1 MKFEPVITSF
11 LDTDLYK
18 LTMQAAIHRNHP
30 GVSCKFLLTN
40 RTPDKKL
47 NREGYEWLCLQIASL
62 GELKFTEE
70 EIEYLKG
77 KLGYLGSDHF
87 QWLRTVKLRP
97 DKEVTIVPEVT
108 DGMYDL
114 TITAYGDWE
123 TVTLYEIPILSL
135 LSEAYFRYV
144 DTKWTINGELV
155 AEYVNGIAKTENLN
169 IVYAQAAHKT
179 KSLSESNCKFS
190 EFGTRRRRSFQ
201 VQDAV
206 MRGIVSVPNS
216 TCVGTS
222 NVLFAMRYGLEPV
235 GTIGHEWMMGIGA
248 ITGDY
253 THANKKAM
261 EEYVNTVGHQHAGLA
276 LTDTYGTPNYLK
288 QFDEPYVGWYVGV
301 RQDSGNPEE
310 YASTIADWYREKG
323 YNDKVICFSDSLN
336 VEKCKHLKKVCNEIG
351 IGCIFGIGTNLTND
365 FDTKPLNI
373 VMKLVEC
380 GEGHA
385 IKISDNIAKNM
396 GDERTV
402 FRVKKELGYIEKEWD
417 EGDES
422 NRW

>member
-169 IVYAQAAHKT
+169 I
-179 KSLSESNCKFS
+179 
-190 EFGTRRRRSFQ
+190 
-201 VQDAV
+201 
-206 MRGIVSVPNS
+206 
-216 TCVGTS
+216 
-222 NVLFAMRYGLEPV
+222 
-235 GTIGHEWMMGIGA
+235 
-248 ITGDY
+248 
-253 THANKKAM
+253 AM

-402 FRVKKELGYIEKEWD
+402 FRVKKELGYIEKEWN